1 MRRFVA
7 VAVLVLAPVLGGC
20 DVFGEPDGKE
30 PPSLYDQELDVPEPE
45 SGDAPND
52 LGSNP
57 DESDSEPS
65 DPARTETTCI
75 DVTSYDQNW
84 DNDMLCTRPD
94 GSEFY
99 TDYEG
104 ASKYG

>member
-7 VAVLVLAPVLGGC
+7 VAVLVLAPLLGGC
-20 DVFGEPDGKE
+20 GLIEEPDGNE
-30 PPSLYDQELDVPEPE
+30 PPSVYDQELDAPE
-45 SGDAPND
+45 SQPDLAPSD
-52 LGSNP
+52 LGSDP
-57 DESDSEPS
+57 DESDSGPSEPE
-65 DPARTETTCI
+65 RTETTCI
-75 DVTSYDQNW
+75 DVTSIDQNW

-104 ASKYG
+104 ASAYE